1 MNGRLGGSTN
11 STFKSTAALLTVMQ
25 RRVHVEARTFN
36 KCNLMTKLTS
46 GEQRIIETLHGVQID
61 VRQIME
67 ILYRSSLFTSVNST
81 TRKLAE
87 AKF

>member
-1 MNGRLGGSTN
+1 
-11 STFKSTAALLTVMQ
+11 
-25 RRVHVEARTFN
+25 
-36 KCNLMTKLTS
+36 MTKLTS